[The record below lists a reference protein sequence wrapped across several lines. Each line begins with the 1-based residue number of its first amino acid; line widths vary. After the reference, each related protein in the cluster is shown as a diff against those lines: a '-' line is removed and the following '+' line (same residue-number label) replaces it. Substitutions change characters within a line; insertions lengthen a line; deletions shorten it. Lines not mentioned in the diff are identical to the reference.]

1 MFSNSEKLDSSIERL
16 RESSLSLKAPTVY
29 LSHFNS
35 CQVMHSRL
43 LPQCKQSFSGNH
55 ESVLAAGKAKFHLE
69 VLRLYTDR
77 PMLVEN
83 ISAK

>member
-1 MFSNSEKLDSSIERL
+1 MFSNSEKLDSSMERL

-55 ESVLAAGKAKFHLE
+55 ESVLAAGPGGGGTLLGFLGGD
-69 VLRLYTDR
+69 VPLGPWY
-77 PMLVEN
+77 P
-83 ISAK
+83 